1 MANILF
7 TWSHSFNQ
15 YKGSYDIEVNSI
27 YNYIKEPDKIGE
39 IEIDFLNE
47 YLESQDV
54 HVNKF
59 IKVKNYLANPD
70 LF

>member
-39 IEIDFLNE
+39 IEIDFFE
-47 YLESQDV
+47 
-54 HVNKF
+54 
-59 IKVKNYLANPD
+59 
-70 LF
+70 